1 MDDIN
6 TVSQFVIKDY
16 RTIQGTINIIFEI
29 DNNYFYIE
37 DDFEKIKDVDKM
49 PVYIK
54 KDWYKYNKKEFYWEH
69 NGMLGVFDYAERVK
83 KKRKWYQENGYHDSL
98 IETPIEG
105 MNLTQS
111 IKYIFENTLNINV

>member
-6 TVSQFVIKDY
+6 TVSQFIIKDY
-16 RTIQGTINIIFEI
+16 RTIYGTINIIFEI

-54 KDWYKYNKKEFYWEH
+54 NDWYKYNKKELTLEVINSHISFSKE
-69 NGMLGVFDYAERVK
+69 LEDDDLFR
-83 KKRKWYQENGYHDSL
+83 SL
-98 IETPIEG
+98 VAIRRH
-105 MNLTQS
+105 
-111 IKYIFENTLNINV
+111 YIIDKL

>member
-37 DDFEKIKDVDKM
+37 EDFEKIQDVDKM

-54 KDWYKYNKKEFYWEH
+54 NDWYKYNKKELTLEVINSHISFSKE
-69 NGMLGVFDYAERVK
+69 LEDDDLFR
-83 KKRKWYQENGYHDSL
+83 
-98 IETPIEG
+98 
-105 MNLTQS
+105 NLVA
-111 IKYIFENTLNINV
+111 IRRHYIIDKL

>member
-1 MDDIN
+1 MGDIN

-16 RTIQGTINIIFEI
+16 RTIKGTINIIFEL

-54 KDWYKYNKKEFYWEH
+54 KDWYKYNKKELTLEVINSHISFSKE
-69 NGMLGVFDYAERVK
+69 LEDDDLFRSLVSIRRDYIIDK
-83 KKRKWYQENGYHDSL
+83 L
-98 IETPIEG
+98 
-105 MNLTQS
+105 
-111 IKYIFENTLNINV
+111 